1 MAVQPKLWKKK
12 NAAARVRREYLSAED
27 VLAKAAEAPSAA
39 PPQAVLD
46 MRGPQARLVTNL
58 EHLNMSQAAQNEATP
73 MPELQHNLR
82 LLVDLAEAEIQRLDG
97 KLRHEKVC
105 RLCCAGHW
113 CRAVFALALTGC
125 CVGRSLPEGPSMHM
139 LLACLSECLQLKRQS
154 MHLRI
159 CDGVTHIWLPG

>member
-1 MAVQPKLWKKK
+1 MQPKLWKKR
-12 NAAARVRREYLSAED
+12 NAAARVNREYLSAED

-46 MRGPQARLVTNL
+46 MRGPQTRLVTNL
-58 EHLNMSQAAQNEATP
+58 EHLNMAEDKAAGESTP

-105 RLCCAGHW
+105 RLSCVQEFLFL
-113 CRAVFALALTGC
+113 CRMSVWSAAAMNSSHGIFTVYTSC
-125 CVGRSLPEGPSMHM
+125 
-139 LLACLSECLQLKRQS
+139 LACK
-154 MHLRI
+154 
-159 CDGVTHIWLPG
+159 VFV